1 MFAVVLV
8 ALAPAG
14 PEAEAP
20 LLAKDLGITAYE
32 AGLLVRG
39 ALPVVVKRIA
49 DPTVAQAILAGLRAR
64 GNEAVGFDVS
74 AVARDDRL
82 VAVKTFTIGDDVLG
96 VSTPTGDAS
105 VAYGSILAIVR
116 AVELATVT
124 TKHTE
129 TTMKV
134 SATSAMLTGR
144 PVRMSS
150 KETTRET
157 STRELVA
164 YVYCADGPPLFLAA
178 ARISYA
184 GLASPSPAVL
194 ENFSTLLHLL
204 RGRAPTA
211 GYDERLL
218 HPRPG
223 ADVPLLAH
231 AIALAWTQR
240 AAPSPPHPF
249 R

>member
-8 ALAPAG
+8 ALSPAG
-14 PEAEAP
+14 PDAEA
-20 LLAKDLGITAYE
+20 LELAKDLGVTPYE

-39 ALPVVVKRIA
+39 ALPVLVKRTA
-49 DPTVAQAILAGLRAR
+49 DAAVAQAILGAARAR
-64 GNEAVGFDVS
+64 GNEVVAFDAD
-74 AVARDDRL
+74 AVARDDKL
-82 VAVKTFTIGDDVLG
+82 VTVKTFAIGDEVIG
-96 VSTPTGDAS
+96 VSTANGDAS
-105 VAYGSILAIVR
+105 VAYSSILAIVR
-116 AVELATVT
+116 AVAFATVT

-144 PVRMSS
+144 PVRMTS

-157 STRELVA
+157 SARELVA
-164 YVYCADGPPLFLAA
+164 YVYCTDGPPLYLAA
-178 ARISYA
+178 AQISYA

-194 ENFSTLLHLL
+194 DNFATLLQLL

-218 HPRPG
+218 HARPG

-240 AAPSPPHPF
+240 ARAASAHPF

>member
-8 ALAPAG
+8 ALSPAG
-14 PEAEAP
+14 PDAEAP
-20 LLAKDLGITAYE
+20 ALAKDLGVTAYE
-32 AGLLVRG
+32 AGLLVRS
-39 ALPVVVKRIA
+39 ALPVLVKRIA
-49 DPTVAQAILAGLRAR
+49 DPAVAQAILAALRAR
-64 GNEAVGFDVS
+64 GNEVVAFDAS

-82 VAVKTFTIGDDVLG
+82 LAVKSFTIGDEFIG
-96 VSTPTGDAS
+96 VSTATGDAS
-105 VAYGSILAIVR
+105 VAYTSILAIVR
-116 AVELATVT
+116 AVSFSTVT

-129 TTMKV
+129 TSMKI

-144 PVRMSS
+144 PVRMTS

-157 STRELVA
+157 SARELVA
-164 YVYCADGPPLFLAA
+164 YVYSADGPPLSLVAA
-178 ARISYA
+178 QISYT

-194 ENFSTLLHLL
+194 DNFTTLLQLL

-218 HPRPG
+218 HARPN

-240 AAPSPPHPF
+240 ARPAPHHPF